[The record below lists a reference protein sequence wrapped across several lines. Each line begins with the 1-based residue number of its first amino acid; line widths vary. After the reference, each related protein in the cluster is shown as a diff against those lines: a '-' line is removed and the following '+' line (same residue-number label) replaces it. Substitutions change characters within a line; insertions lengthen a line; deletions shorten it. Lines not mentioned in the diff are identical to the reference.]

1 MFSMRR
7 LLRPVFCAALFCL
20 YPALVQAAAESE
32 ILGLFQRWQAAH
44 GQRSGKA
51 LEGVYAPRLDYYGR
65 AQTRERTLSAKQAFF
80 ARHPDF
86 EQRIV
91 AAPQIVPGDQEGR
104 YEVRF
109 VKQVRLDGRLRNYPG
124 LLLAERAG
132 PGDTW
137 RFVGESDEITRYAV
151 DPRYTPLARGRFAG
165 TEADFAWV
173 VAHAPNSA
181 ALCDE
186 YEDCRCDLWSADA
199 RVPPKPLGSCTG
211 AVLSVLGGLDDS
223 GRERLQL
230 LRTWWT
236 STWTKSSLLEI
247 RDGQWVRVLPD
258 ISTTWDDAEAQL
270 VLYKADPQQPGRV
283 LVTETVM
290 DDEGDWS
297 HRTRSEALRPV
308 P

>member
-1 MFSMRR
+1 MRR
-7 LLRPVFCAALFCL
+7 LLRPVFCAALFYL

-91 AAPQIVPGDQEGR
+91 AAPQVVPGDQEGR

-151 DPRYTPLARGRFAG
+151 DPRYTPLARG
-165 TEADFAWV
+165 
-173 VAHAPNSA
+173 
-181 ALCDE
+181 
-186 YEDCRCDLWSADA
+186 
-199 RVPPKPLGSCTG
+199 
-211 AVLSVLGGLDDS
+211 
-223 GRERLQL
+223 
-230 LRTWWT
+230 T
-236 STWTKSSLLEI
+236 S
-247 RDGQWVRVLPD
+247 
-258 ISTTWDDAEAQL
+258 
-270 VLYKADPQQPGRV
+270 
-283 LVTETVM
+283 
-290 DDEGDWS
+290 
-297 HRTRSEALRPV
+297 PV
-308 P
+308 PKRISPG